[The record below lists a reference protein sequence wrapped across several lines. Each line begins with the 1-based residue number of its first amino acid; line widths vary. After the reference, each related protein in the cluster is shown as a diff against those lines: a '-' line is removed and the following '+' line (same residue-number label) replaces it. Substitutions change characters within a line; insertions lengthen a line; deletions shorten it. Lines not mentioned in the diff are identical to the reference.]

1 MMALL
6 MESSLCTMKCD
17 QPQPVSGLQLSPK
30 GKAQP
35 IAKVDCKTLHG
46 ELGML
51 TTINITKSTPFE
63 LFMYGLF
70 ALWSFEL
77 HSYLT

>member
-1 MMALL
+1 MALL
-6 MESSLCTMKCD
+6 MDSSLCTMKCV
-17 QPQPVSGLQLSPK
+17 QSQPVSGSQGQSP
-30 GKAQP
+30 KAQP

-46 ELGML
+46 ELVML

-63 LFMYGLF
+63 LFMYGLS

-77 HSYLT
+77 LSYLT

>member
-1 MMALL
+1 MMALS
-6 MESSLCTMKCD
+6 MDSSLCTIKCD
-17 QPQPVSGLQLSPK
+17 QPQPVSGLQSS
-30 GKAQP
+30 KAQP

-77 HSYLT
+77 LSYLT